1 MALQYTVYSSV
12 ICVSGYVDIHHG
24 SQPRSLATVQLF
36 PPFSST
42 LTILRPL
49 WLPAKTPI
57 WLFHWQ
63 KVQPIGTIQWQQM
76 ANRDIKS
83 TIQKQMHGYYIYIN
97 GEYRDDKCTIL
108 RHNQQLRSPEEPK
121 PWELAR
127 RALLNP
133 YQIYQNNILNLGEFT
148 RLTNWILI
156 ELDRIA
162 A

>member
-63 KVQPIGTIQWQQM
+63 KVQPIGTIQWQQR

-121 PWELAR
+121 PWELA
-127 RALLNP
+127 LLKLDP
-133 YQIYQNNILNLGEFT
+133 RTPWSKVCVLLGQYIGSMDT
-148 RLTNWILI
+148 DHIQ
-156 ELDRIA
+156 A
-162 A
+162 C